1 MQVQDDARPQFKWS
15 LMFLD
20 EGTNYV
26 EREVELAD
34 AIFGLASSN
43 LVGIFEKRRRFGN
56 TMPILR
62 HARSPV
68 LRLKLGVQ
76 ISHHFARYSFILD
89 VRVAIGKAAPLFRE
103 LSGAHLDFTR
113 PLNEFLQ
120 IVCH

>member
-1 MQVQDDARPQFKWS
+1 MV
-15 LMFLD
+15 LD

-34 AIFGLASSN
+34 AIFSLAPSN
-43 LVGIFEKRRRFGN
+43 LVGVFEKRRRFGN
-56 TMPILR
+56 TVPILR
-62 HARSPV
+62 HALSPV

-76 ISHHFARYSFILD
+76 ISDHFTRYSFILD
-89 VRVAIGKAAPLFRE
+89 VRVAIGKATPLFPE
-103 LSGAHLDFTR
+103 LSRAHLDFTC